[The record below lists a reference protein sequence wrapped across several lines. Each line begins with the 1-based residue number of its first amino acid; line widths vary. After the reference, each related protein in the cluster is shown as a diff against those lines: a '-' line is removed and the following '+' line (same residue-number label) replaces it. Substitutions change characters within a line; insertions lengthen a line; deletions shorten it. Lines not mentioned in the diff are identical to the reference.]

1 MKLKKITA
9 LLLVSTMVVGSLV
22 GCTKKEEATEAPAA
36 EAEAPA
42 EEEAE
47 AEEEAPA
54 DEADAEEPAEEAAD
68 AGDIASFKID
78 AAAIPQEKLDTTL
91 YVACSI
97 RGLENPY
104 IATIAEGMDMFC
116 EYLDSIGQKYEK
128 QVLDSGGSNDVE
140 IDNMKQFA
148 AKAEGNAIA
157 YADPN
162 ESAIAPSLAEA
173 MAESGGYIGTAWNKP
188 DDVEPTDYDPNW
200 VIHTSAD
207 NVTNGKATAEAL
219 FESMGGSGKIFV
231 IEGMLGNT
239 ASNDRVA
246 GLEQALAEYPDI
258 EVAHQDTG
266 NWATNEALTLVETWL
281 NDTPDVGGVW
291 CANDNMAT
299 GALQALDAKGLKGQV
314 GVTGIDANTDIVEG
328 VKDGSV
334 VATVSSN
341 GYLQGGYTLAI
352 CYAAWAGLI
361 DPTTMPAEYRN
372 FLTPAILVTADTVD
386 DYVAQYVDS
395 VPEYDFSDIWFC
407 KAD

>member
-1 MKLKKITA
+1 MRRKITA
-9 LLLVSTMVVGSLV
+9 VLVAGAMAVSLLTA
-22 GCTKKEEATEAPAA
+22 CATDPAKEAAATKEGTPDNGNAGDTDKAA
-36 EAEAPA
+36 EI
-42 EEEAE
+42 
-47 AEEEAPA
+47 A
-54 DEADAEEPAEEAAD
+54 D
-68 AGDIASFKID
+68 FKID
-78 AAAIPQEKLDTTL
+78 ASQIPQEKLDTTL

-104 IATIAEGMDMFC
+104 IATIADGMDMFC

-148 AKAEGNAIA
+148 AKAGGDAIA

-173 MAESGGYIGTAWNKP
+173 MADAGGYLGTAWNKP
-188 DDVEPTDYDPNW
+188 DDVNPQDYDPNW

-207 NVTNGKATAEAL
+207 NVANGKATAEAL
-219 FESMGGSGKIFV
+219 FESMGRKGKVFV
-231 IEGMLGNT
+231 VEGMLGNT
-239 ASNDRVA
+239 ASNSRVE
-246 GLEQALAEYPDI
+246 GLKDALKEYPDI

-299 GALQALDAKGLKGQV
+299 GALQALDAKGLKGKV

-334 VATVSSN
+334 IATVSSN
-341 GYLQGGYTLAI
+341 GYLQGGYTLAV
-352 CYAAWAGLI
+352 CYAVWTGLI
-361 DPTTMPAEYRN
+361 TTDELPDDYRT
-372 FLTPAILVTADTVD
+372 FLTPAILVTKDTVD
-386 DYVAQYVDS
+386 DYVAEYVDS

-407 KAD
+407 KADK